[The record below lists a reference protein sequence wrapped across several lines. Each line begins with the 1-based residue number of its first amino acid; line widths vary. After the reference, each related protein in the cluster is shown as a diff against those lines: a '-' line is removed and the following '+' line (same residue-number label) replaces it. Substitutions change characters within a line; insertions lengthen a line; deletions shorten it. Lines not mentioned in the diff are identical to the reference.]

1 MVQKELRMPA
11 DGRMNIAVIST
22 AKSIPIDIETAWAKA
37 NVCLEGPYCASAVQ
51 DQLLLGFAAAV
62 IDVRYSAD
70 VILSL
75 SRKFDLQA
83 IPHLF
88 FVVKELVGVGQGPF
102 ILSDRPND
110 IESIVAALRDQG
122 VELKH

>member
-11 DGRMNIAVIST
+11 DERMNIAVIST

-70 VILSL
+70 VILTL

-83 IPHLF
+83 IPLLF
-88 FVVKELVGVGQGPF
+88 FVVKELAGVGQGPF

-110 IESIVAALRDQG
+110 IESIVAALTDQG

>member
-11 DGRMNIAVIST
+11 DERMNIAVIST

-70 VILSL
+70 VILTL

-88 FVVKELVGVGQGPF
+88 FVVKELAGVGQGPF

-110 IESIVAALRDQG
+110 IESIVAALTDQG

>member
-11 DGRMNIAVIST
+11 DERMNIAVIST

-70 VILSL
+70 VILTL

-83 IPHLF
+83 IPLLF
-88 FVVKELVGVGQGPF
+88 FVVKELAGVGQGPF

-110 IESIVAALRDQG
+110 IESFVAALTDQG

>member
-1 MVQKELRMPA
+1 MPV
-11 DGRMNIAVIST
+11 DERINIAVIST
-22 AKSIPIDIETAWAKA
+22 EKSIPINIETAWAKA
-37 NVCLEGPYCASAVQ
+37 NVCLEGPYRASAVQ

-70 VILSL
+70 VLLTL

-88 FVVKELVGVGQGPF
+88 FVVKELAGGGQGPF
-102 ILSDRPND
+102 IFSDRPID
-110 IESIVAALRDQG
+110 IENIVAALTDQG
-122 VELKH
+122 IELKH